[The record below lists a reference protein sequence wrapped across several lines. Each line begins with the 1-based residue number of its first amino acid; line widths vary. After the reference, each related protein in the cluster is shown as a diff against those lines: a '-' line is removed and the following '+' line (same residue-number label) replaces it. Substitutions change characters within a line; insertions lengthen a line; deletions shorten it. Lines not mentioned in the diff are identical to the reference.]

1 MVILSIKIPFFSNE
15 MKNDQAFH
23 WTLITDD
30 TYSNVKVELKYY
42 QKLLVLKKIKING
55 YTYEQVVFNFN
66 KGRILISQNVFDE
79 KAILNLLNSLT
90 IYTSKTM
97 TYSKS

>member
-1 MVILSIKIPFFSNE
+1 

-55 YTYEQVVFNFN
+55 YIYEQVVFNFN
-66 KGRILISQNVFDE
+66 KGRILICQNVYDE
-79 KAILNLLNSLT
+79 KGILNLLNSLT